1 MTKEMPN
8 EELKTFLDEKY
19 LQYNTPEFIPRDPI
33 SIPHRFS
40 LKEDI
45 EICAF
50 FVAIIA
56 WGRRDVIIRNGNK
69 LMKLMGD
76 SPYDFVMNSDTKL
89 KGFKHRTFNETDVH
103 CFVNSLRNIYLNYNG
118 LEGLFNTL
126 IKDHGGDIQASISA
140 FKKVF
145 FSISHESRTTKHISD
160 PIKGSSAKRIN
171 MFLRWMVRRDDR
183 GVDFGIWNTI
193 SPSVLHLPLDVHTGR
208 VSRKLGLLNRKQND
222 WRAVSELT
230 GAMREFDA
238 DDPVKYDF
246 ALFGL
251 GIEEKF

>member
-1 MTKEMPN
+1 MTKEIPN
-8 EELKTFLDEKY
+8 EELKTFLEEKY
-19 LQYNTPEFIPRDPI
+19 LQYNTPDFIPRDPI

-40 LKEDI
+40 FKEDI

-118 LEGLFNTL
+118 LEGLFNNL
-126 IKDHGGDIQASISA
+126 INSWS
-140 FKKVF
+140 
-145 FSISHESRTTKHISD
+145 FS
-160 PIKGSSAKRIN
+160 
-171 MFLRWMVRRDDR
+171 
-183 GVDFGIWNTI
+183 
-193 SPSVLHLPLDVHTGR
+193 LH
-208 VSRKLGLLNRKQND
+208 
-222 WRAVSELT
+222 
-230 GAMREFDA
+230 
-238 DDPVKYDF
+238 
-246 ALFGL
+246 
-251 GIEEKF
+251 

>member
-1 MTKEMPN
+1 MNIPIA
-8 EELKTFLDEKY
+8 ELNTFLDEKY
-19 LQYNTPEFIPRDPI
+19 LRYNTAAFIAQDPI
-33 SIPHRFS
+33 SIPHSFTRR
-40 LKEDI
+40 EDI
-45 EICAF
+45 EISAF
-50 FVAIIA
+50 LVAIIA
-56 WGRRDVIIRNGNK
+56 WGRRDIIIRNGNK

-76 SPYDFVMNSDTKL
+76 SPYDFIMNSDLKL
-89 KGFKHRTFNETDVH
+89 KDFKHRTFNETDLNF
-103 CFVNSLRNIYLNYNG
+103 FVSSIRNIYLNYNG
-118 LEGLFNTL
+118 LEGLFNSL
-126 IKDHGGDIQASISA
+126 IEDSKGDIQASISG

-145 FSISHESRTTKHISD
+145 FSIPHESRTTKHISD

-171 MFLRWMVRRDDR
+171 MFLRWMVRRDQG
-183 GVDFGIWNTI
+183 GVDFGIWDKI

-208 VSRKLGLLNRKQND
+208 VARKLGLLKRKQDD

-230 GAMREFDA
+230 ESMRQFDP